1 MVIACSIVVKVDKI
15 VSNCLCAL
23 GVLENKPSLSKN
35 KPYVCINPL
44 LEIKVPIVRLI
55 LVILLLVP
63 VNEKSFHSNNQA
75 IPKLKIIT
83 K

>member
-15 VSNCLCAL
+15 VSNCLCAS

-55 LVILLLVP
+55 FLLVP

>member
-55 LVILLLVP
+55 LVIFLLVP
-63 VNEKSFHSNNQA
+63 VNENLSIVTNQA
-75 IPKLKIIT
+75 IPKLKNYN
-83 K
+83 

>member
-35 KPYVCINPL
+35 KPYV
-44 LEIKVPIVRLI
+44 VRLI
-55 LVILLLVP
+55 LVIFLLVP

>member
-15 VSNCLCAL
+15 VSNCLCTL

-55 LVILLLVP
+55 FLLVP

>member
-55 LVILLLVP
+55 FLLVP